1 MNCEATVAD
10 TQQRREQ
17 SPVGPFQ
24 VEDIPDWVQDAYLA
38 GLGEQSVWM
47 VAVDIEDCQMVME
60 AYVQVSNMMKDGWGL
75 EARFSVLGRFEIDIA
90 QRLLNLLDSWVSE
103 EAVGTLRRVVE
114 VMDQLR
120 VEEQSWNWGYITLR
134 GWKATTADEG

>member
-1 MNCEATVAD
+1 M
-10 TQQRREQ
+10 
-17 SPVGPFQ
+17 
-24 VEDIPDWVQDAYLA
+24 A